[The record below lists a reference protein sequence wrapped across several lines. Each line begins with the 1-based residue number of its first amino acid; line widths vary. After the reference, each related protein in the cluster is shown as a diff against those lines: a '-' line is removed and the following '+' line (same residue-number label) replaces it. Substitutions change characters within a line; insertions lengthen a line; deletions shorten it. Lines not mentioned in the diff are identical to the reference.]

1 MVFTGGLSPGSEPW
15 PPTRRSF
22 GVPAPFSP
30 WQAWHFAEKTAS
42 PCLTVPLPGGRPAPS
57 GPMLMSQEAR
67 SSGEIGLPRLG
78 LCCAN
83 AGDASARSTAGAAA
97 TRNLRIDIFHL
108 AIAGDGPG
116 LDHVVMVIAA
126 VAAQLDELCAA
137 WLHVAGLVG
146 RTALQHR
153 RSAVPLPRHAEAGH
167 GFRQHWLLQRRETP
181 ALAAVGGHLDFGDF
195 AVARPREAR
204 NFVKARPAHRE
215 PGRRM
220 SDDRFALKR
229 KHELKRFP

>member
-67 SSGEIGLPRLG
+67 SSAEIGLPRLG

-83 AGDASARSTAGAAA
+83 AGDASANRTAGAA
-97 TRNLRIDIFHL
+97 TPKNLHIDIFHL
-108 AIAGDGPG
+108 AIAGHGPG
-116 LDHVVMVIAA
+116 LDHVVVIDAA
-126 VAAQLDELCAA
+126 VAAQRDELGAA
-137 WLHVAGLVG
+137 WLDVSGLVG
-146 RTALQHR
+146 RAALQHGGT
-153 RSAVPLPRHAEAGH
+153 AVP
-167 GFRQHWLLQRRETP
+167 
-181 ALAAVGGHLDFGDF
+181 
-195 AVARPREAR
+195 
-204 NFVKARPAHRE
+204 
-215 PGRRM
+215 
-220 SDDRFALKR
+220 
-229 KHELKRFP
+229 